1 MLIRALIV
9 VLAIL
14 NAGVAL
20 WWWRSP
26 PVSDAPV
33 PAMSPPDGVPVL
45 QLRAEQPELP
55 APAADPAA
63 DTAATAPAP
72 AAAKP
77 AVAVAAA
84 AEPAPVTA
92 TASAEPPAPPAV
104 CVSLGPFAERA
115 LLDQARTR
123 AGAMFQAARPRELA
137 AASGGN
143 ASYRVMLPPA
153 ASREAAQATVKRIVA
168 AGISDYFI
176 IGQGDLA
183 NAVALGQFRNRD
195 GAQRRLD
202 QLQEAGFPAQI
213 VSSEAAASRWW
224 LDARLAAGSSA
235 AQARQASG
243 SERVQSLDCKVFAL
257 D

>member
-55 APAADPAA
+55 APAADPAV
-63 DTAATAPAP
+63 DTAASAPAP

-77 AVAVAAA
+77 TVAVAAA
-84 AEPAPVTA
+84 TEPASVTA
-92 TASAEPPAPPAV
+92 TAPAEPPAPAAV

-123 AGAMFQAARPRELA
+123 AGAMLLAAQPREL

-176 IGQGDLA
+176 IGQGELA